1 MKRVF
6 EIYKKG
12 TTDRWLTILIPAESY
27 SIDLIQSKMEMY
39 LNLGY
44 EVRLIK
50 NQNNQYEQTKNSTT
64 KS

>member
-12 TTDRWLTILIPAESY
+12 TTDRWITILIPTESY
-27 SIDLIQSKMEMY
+27 SLDLIQSKMEMY

-44 EVRLIK
+44 DVKLI
-50 NQNNQYEQTKNSTT
+50 YETETI
-64 KS
+64 

>member
-50 NQNNQYEQTKNSTT
+50 KQNQ
-64 KS
+64 